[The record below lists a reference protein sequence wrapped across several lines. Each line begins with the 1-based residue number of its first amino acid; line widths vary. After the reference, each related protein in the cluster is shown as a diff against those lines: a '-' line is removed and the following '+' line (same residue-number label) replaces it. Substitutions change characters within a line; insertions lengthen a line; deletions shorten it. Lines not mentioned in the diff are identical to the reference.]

1 MRVKGTS
8 HVTCH
13 DLLYMFLEF
22 SLGIVLLVKRTFPGV
37 FPGCLTKHCT
47 PSGPPGP
54 PGLRGEQG
62 PRGPMGPEGRI
73 GPQGRDGEQGLMGPP
88 GKYCRPS
95 FGTRSDHL
103 WPKRWNVKLSL
114 TKLAKVSYHFYLAD
128 NWH

>member
-1 MRVKGTS
+1 MSKGHVPRVLFEDSVTGT
-8 HVTCH
+8 
-13 DLLYMFLEF
+13 
-22 SLGIVLLVKRTFPGV
+22 GV

-73 GPQGRDGEQGLMGPP
+73 GPQGRDGEQGPMGPP

-95 FGTRSDHL
+95 VGTRVVIILGQKDGS
-103 WPKRWNVKLSL
+103 
-114 TKLAKVSYHFYLAD
+114 
-128 NWH
+128 